1 MHGVML
7 GKIDICI
14 GTYDLLVFVLVVGLR
29 IIRALA
35 AIGTLK
41 ITKAIQGCMHGVM
54 IGEKRYLYRYL

>member
-7 GKIDICI
+7 GAIDICI

-29 IIRALA
+29 IIGALA
-35 AIGTLK
+35 ALGTLK

-54 IGEKRYLYRYL
+54 LGGKQYLYRYL